1 MLVALGAVAGLWWFL
16 RHMNTRPGLA
26 WSGLGLAYSLVL
38 FCKESA
44 IVVPG
49 MAVMLVVF
57 LAPGNWRARVRQCLP
72 ALWLLLP
79 LALYLALRAQALAP
93 VGLEHIA
100 EKGTPAMDV
109 MLDTLDIPGTTRL
122 MNVVGLWYESIKI
135 MVWPSQLTLLH
146 SGISGFARNTG
157 LALHLALI
165 PLAFFLIRRKQYG
178 LVMGLAFFYIAL
190 LPASRI
196 IGDPRVLPHMA
207 ERYLYFPS
215 IGLAIA
221 LAFGFS
227 FLARR
232 FNVTAL
238 ACAVALVLIVLTP
251 ITWARNAV
259 WASDVQL
266 FESEYDNGNHSGRV
280 LVWLTAA
287 HLELSH
293 YQRVAEICD
302 QYVRQQ
308 KREGKLSTHCA
319 VAYGRLGRLKEAER
333 AYLFGTSQK
342 AVRAM
347 AHANL
352 ARFYLEQGRWTDA
365 KKHFELAVKAESLP
379 ANRAFRQ
386 GHMLVR
392 LYPRDR
398 ARLLEAKTLFEES
411 LAIQPSFAPSRQW
424 LARVNQALGIR

>member
-1 MLVALGAVAGLWWFL
+1 
-16 RHMNTRPGLA
+16 
-26 WSGLGLAYSLVL
+26 VL
-38 FCKESA
+38 F
-44 IVVPG
+44 
-49 MAVMLVVF
+49 
-57 LAPGNWRARVRQCLP
+57 
-72 ALWLLLP
+72 LLLP
-79 LALYLALRAQALAP
+79 LALYLVLRARALVPA
-93 VGLEHIA
+93 GFEGMA
-100 EKGTPAMDV
+100 EEAPAMDE
-109 MLDTLDIPGTTRL
+109 MLDTLQVPGIKRL
-122 MNVVGLWYESIKI
+122 LYLVGLWYESFKL
-135 MVWPSQLTLLH
+135 MVWPSPITILH
-146 SGISGFARNTG
+146 PYIPAPARYIG

-165 PLAFFLIRRKQYG
+165 PLVFFMIRRKQYG

-196 IGDPRVLPHMA
+196 IGDPKVLPHMA

-232 FNVTAL
+232 FKVTAL
-238 ACAVALVLIVLTP
+238 ASAVALALIVLTP

-266 FESEYDNGNHSGRV
+266 FQSEYDNGNYSDSI

-287 HLELSH
+287 HLKLSH

-302 QYVRQQ
+302 QYVATQ
-308 KREGKLSTHCA
+308 KREAKLSTHCA
-319 VAYGRLGRLKEAER
+319 VAYSRQGRLQEAER
-333 AYLFGTSQK
+333 AYLFGTK
-342 AVRAM
+342 KRAVRAI

-352 ARFYLEQGRWTDA
+352 ARFYLEQNRWTDA
-365 KKHFELAVKAESLP
+365 KKQFELAVEAEKLP

-398 ARLLEAKTLFEES
+398 AKLLEAKALFEES
-411 LAIQPSFAPSRQW
+411 LEIQPSFAPARQW
-424 LARVNQALGIR
+424 LARVDQALGLR